1 MDTKQ
6 KIVATLK
13 ALADPV
19 RLSILEFLRSPRA
32 EEFRTEDGISACD
45 VQNFLGVT
53 QPTVSYHMKIL
64 IQAGLVTAQ
73 KRGKWVY
80 YECIT
85 EGLTEVIEYLD
96 RFRHPATA
104 NLFRR
109 RAGDDDDG

>member
-1 MDTKQ
+1 MDEKQ
-6 KIVATLK
+6 KIVATLR

-19 RLSILEFLRSPRA
+19 RLSILEFLWSPSA
-32 EEFRTEDGISACD
+32 EEFRTEDGICACD
-45 VQNFLGVT
+45 VQDFLGVT

-64 IQAGLVTAQ
+64 VQAGLVTAE

-104 NLFRR
+104 NPIQRWE
-109 RAGDDDDG
+109 GDENDG